1 MSKKL
6 GCPSS
11 ARPKILAFGSHCSM
25 NFQPIL
31 DLFIP
36 NFKLT
41 YEDSQNIKADSVNR
55 VVFNLLQ
62 IKHRAFFEIP
72 GTLFLDYNIQVLID
86 VKWAIPL
93 FFHTGVWKAIF

>member
-1 MSKKL
+1 MHFFSKKL

-11 ARPKILAFGSHCSM
+11 ARPEILASGSQCSA

-31 DLFIP
+31 DWFIHWFIP

-55 VVFNLLQ
+55 VVFNG
-62 IKHRAFFEIP
+62 IP
-72 GTLFLDYNIQVLID
+72 GTLFSGYNIQVLID
-86 VKWAIPL
+86 IKCDILYPIE
-93 FFHTGVWKAIF
+93 K